1 MARTGPALSWCRC
14 GLPSAAVVRQ
24 AQAATEA
31 GSAALRGRGARA
43 ANLLKYKE
51 RYLLLIPALVLFLVF
66 RYVPMAGIVLAW
78 KQFTVTGGL
87 FGTPWAGWKFF
98 ERLFAS
104 PDFFRV
110 LRNTLFING
119 VLRMGNGHRVLQVV
133 NLRFKRV
140 VQTISYL
147 PHFLSWV
154 VVASLI
160 RPLVASSGPLNL
172 LAAALGLETPIL
184 FLQRPGTF
192 LAIVLV
198 SDIRKEVGWGSII
211 YLAAIS
217 GIDPSLYESAE
228 IDGAGRIQQ
237 MRFIT
242 LPSITFVIVIMFL
255 LQLGNILELGFA
267 SEVLGIAYFN
277 SVFKSTVGTAII
289 LLVSFTA
296 AFGLADRTLP
306 GIRTLTFFMVFTMFF
321 SGGLI
326 PTCLWYKQLGLLDTR
341 IAWLLHLAANAFY
354 IIIMRNFF
362 REIPAEL
369 TESATIDGASLL
381 QVLFRII
388 VPLAAPVVA
397 TVALWAAVAHWND
410 WFFPLIFTPEKRLSV
425 LQVLLR
431 RVLLENQDTTQME
444 ILPEDEIW
452 MITPEPLK
460 AALLFV
466 SVGPIV
472 AVYPFLQ
479 RYFVKGIM
487 LGSVKG

>member
-1 MARTGPALSWCRC
+1 M
-14 GLPSAAVVRQ
+14 
-24 AQAATEA
+24 
-31 GSAALRGRGARA
+31 
-43 ANLLKYKE
+43 
-51 RYLLLIPALVLFLVF
+51 
-66 RYVPMAGIVLAW
+66 
-78 KQFTVTGGL
+78 
-87 FGTPWAGWKFF
+87 
-98 ERLFAS
+98 
-104 PDFFRV
+104 
-110 LRNTLFING
+110 
-119 VLRMGNGHRVLQVV
+119 
-133 NLRFKRV
+133 

-160 RPLVASSGPLNL
+160 RPLLASSGPLNL

-198 SDIRKEVGWGSII
+198 SDIWKGVGWGSII

-255 LQLGNILELGFA
+255 LQLGNILELGFDQ
-267 SEVLGIAYFN
+267 IFN
-277 SVFKSTVGTAII
+277 LIPSAGVRRRRHHRHLRVPRRPAGLPLQLRHRGRPVPEPGRAGRPGGRQLVHQAPRPGGRVHVDMRTPARALPGGGTDFEAVALRLFTGAVMILFTVSILYPFWY
-289 LLVSFTA
+289 LLVDSFNTPPA
-296 AFGLADRTLP
+296 SVQDRIKLWPLEFTLDN
-306 GIRTLTFFMVFTMFF
+306 
-321 SGGLI
+321 
-326 PTCLWYKQLGLLDTR
+326 Y
-341 IAWLLHLAANAFY
+341 A
-354 IIIMRNFF
+354 
-362 REIPAEL
+362 
-369 TESATIDGASLL
+369 
-381 QVLFRII
+381 I
-388 VPLAAPVVA
+388 VPLSAPVVA

-431 RVLLENQDTTQME
+431 RVLLENQVTTQME